1 MRCLVYA
8 GGMELKRTA
17 DRKVTNSVT
26 KSGNVRIANSFSLPA
41 GISCP
46 GMTKYCDSICYA
58 GKLEKMYPNFMGTVM
73 HNYNLLS
80 GLRGPDMVV
89 LLDAMVA
96 DFVRESNKVSAP
108 NIFRIHADGD
118 FFSMEYTAAWIQ
130 VMHKYDNVQF
140 WVYTRVPESAIAISL
155 GVRNCAVYFSA
166 DKDNVLTALKL
177 WEEFGIKI
185 AMVAD
190 TFSEAKA
197 LMPIGAKSVRCP
209 ENNKSIPLI
218 SEQGSACKRCGLC
231 VFERNNVLFSKTK
244 R

>member
-1 MRCLVYA
+1 
-8 GGMELKRTA
+8 MELKRTA

-46 GMTKYCDSICYA
+46 GMTPYCNSICYA
-58 GKLEKMYPNFMGTVM
+58 GRLEKVYPNFHSTVM
-73 HNYNLLS
+73 HNYNALRD
-80 GLRGPDMVV
+80 LRGPDMVV
-89 LLDAMVA
+89 LLDAMLA

-118 FFSMEYTAAWIQ
+118 FFSMQYTAAWID
-130 VMHKYDNVQF
+130 VMHKYNNVQF
-140 WVYTRVPESAIAISL
+140 WVYTRVPESAIAIAIS
-155 GVRNCAVYFSA
+155 VRNCAVYFSA
-166 DKDNVLTALKL
+166 DRDNIDDANRLKGL
-177 WEEFGIKI
+177 GIKI

-190 TFSEAKA
+190 TFDEAKQ
-197 LMPIGAKSVRCP
+197 LMGGTKAVRCP

-218 SEQGSACKRCGLC
+218 DPKGSACKRCGLC

>member
-1 MRCLVYA
+1 
-8 GGMELKRTA
+8 MELKRTA

-46 GMTKYCDSICYA
+46 GITPYCDSICYA

-73 HNYNLLS
+73 HNYNMLN

-89 LLDAMVA
+89 LLDAMIAAFVA
-96 DFVRESNKVSAP
+96 ESNKVSAP

-118 FFSMEYTAAWIQ
+118 FFSMEYTAAWIE
-130 VMHKYDNVQF
+130 VMWMHTNVQF
-140 WVYTRVPESAIAISL
+140 WVYTRVPESAIAINL
-155 GVRNCAVYFSA
+155 GVRNCSVYFSA

-190 TFSEAKA
+190 TFAEAKE
-197 LMPIGAKSVRCP
+197 LMQGIKSVRCP

-218 SEQGSACKRCGLC
+218 SERGSACKRCGLC

>member
-46 GMTKYCDSICYA
+46 GMTPYCDSICYA
-58 GKLEKMYPNFMGTVM
+58 GRLEKQYPAFYNSVL
-73 HNYNLLS
+73 HNYNVLN

-89 LLDAMVA
+89 LLTEMVGA
-96 DFVRESNKVSAP
+96 FVSESNKVGAP
-108 NIFRIHADGD
+108 KIFRIHADGD
-118 FFSMEYTAAWIQ
+118 FFSMEYTAAWID
-130 VMHKYDNVQF
+130 VMNRFNNVQF
-140 WVYTRVPESAIAISL
+140 WVYTRIPESAIAISL
-155 GVRNCAVYFSA
+155 WVRNCSVYFSA

-190 TFSEAKA
+190 TFAEAKE

-218 SEQGSACKRCGLC
+218 DPKGSACKRCGLC

>member
-1 MRCLVYA
+1 M
-8 GGMELKRTA
+8 LKRTL

-26 KSGNVRIANSFSLPA
+26 KSGNARIANAFSLPA
-41 GISCP
+41 NLSCP
-46 GMTKYCDSICYA
+46 GMTPYCDSICYA
-58 GKLEKMYPNFMGTVM
+58 GKLEKIYKGFAEVVM
-73 HNYNLLS
+73 HNYNTLKD
-80 GLRGPDMVV
+80 LRGPEMVV
-89 LLDAMVA
+89 LLDEMIAAFVA
-96 DFVRESNKVSAP
+96 ESNKVSAP

-130 VMHKYDNVQF
+130 VMQRYPNVQF

-155 GVRNCAVYFSA
+155 GVRNCSVYFSA

-190 TFSEAKA
+190 TFAEAKE
-197 LMPIGAKSVRCP
+197 LMPIGAKAVRCP

-231 VFERNNVLFSKTK
+231 VFERNNVLFSKSK
-244 R
+244 K